1 MRASSIV
8 EILQEGDFLT
18 AAARGEKLPAEVNAR
33 YAPENLPDLERQRS
47 KIGNVTDETK
57 RNRNRKTEPG
67 VAKPAGRMEAD
78 DLFADDTSD
87 IEVPV
92 YRKDKSEGAGGVEQG
107 AEAGAS
113 KPRRDI
119 YDVLGRARPQR
130 IAPHRPEPAKPEA
143 VKPEPEHA
151 EAAKSGPEGPGSQS
165 AEAPAV
171 DAKPKNIP
179 SPGAGEQPTTV
190 MPAAGKSNNSVRG
203 GSAGKSHEAAVNPDQ
218 EARGLD
224 IDSSAKLKGEY
235 READAEGSR
244 AGVAGAAS
252 GLVGAGVTSA
262 GVASATAV
270 GQGAQGKTIGEAPLT
285 DDEHPSAP
293 TGADSAF
300 AEPVTAEEEA
310 ESNVRDKRGTTGFGL
325 FLLRVVAGALLLI
338 YGLQTLFAFGGNPG
352 LNTFEGVL
360 NQYKFAD
367 LLAVGLSIGQVV
379 AGGLLILGL
388 LTPVGAAVGAVGSA
402 FLAGHY
408 MGTSGGNL
416 WPYALSPQTQLWGL
430 LALICMT
437 LIFTGPGRISAD
449 RNRGWARRPL
459 ASAWVF
465 AIIAVGGAA
474 ALWLVV
480 GGGNPIH

>member
-1 MRASSIV
+1 MAKKS
-8 EILQEGDFLT
+8 L
-18 AAARGEKLPAEVNAR
+18 AEVNAR

-87 IEVPV
+87 IDVPV

-107 AEAGAS
+107 AEAGTS

-130 IAPHRPEPAKPEA
+130 ISPHRPEPAKPEP
-143 VKPEPEHA
+143 VQPE
-151 EAAKSGPEGPGSQS
+151 STQVQS
-165 AEAPAV
+165 AKTESE
-171 DAKPKNIP
+171 DAGLQAAEIPVESGSKKNQP
-179 SPGAGEQPTTV
+179 SSGVSEQPTTV
-190 MPAAGKSNNSVRG
+190 MPVAGKGDDSPRG
-203 GSAGKSHEAAVNPDQ
+203 GSAVKSDKAAKTPDQ
-218 EARGLD
+218 ETRGLGVRG
-224 IDSSAKLKGEY
+224 SQKPKSEPKKAG
-235 READAEGSR
+235 AEGSR
-244 AGVAGAAS
+244 AGVAGSVAGAA
-252 GLVGAGVTSA
+252 GAGAASA
-262 GVASATAV
+262 GVASATAS
-270 GQGAQGKTIGEAPLT
+270 GSNSDAGAAGEAPVAE
-285 DDEHPSAP
+285 DENHLVPVGEGGSSDA
-293 TGADSAF
+293 GADPAL
-300 AEPVTAEEEA
+300 AEPEDTEDETEA
-310 ESNVRDKRGTTGFGL
+310 VVRDKRGTTGFGL
-325 FLLRVVAGALLLI
+325 LLLRVVAGALLLI

-388 LTPVGAAVGAVGSA
+388 LTPVGAAVGAIVSA
-402 FLAGHY
+402 FLSGHY
-408 MGTSGGNL
+408 MGASGGNL

-437 LIFTGPGRISAD
+437 LIFVGPGRISVD

-459 ASAWVF
+459 ASAWIF
-465 AIIAVGGAA
+465 AIIAVGGAS